1 MPVEIHEL
9 IIRARIQQNNTENES
24 QPGGSTPQNAGGN
37 TSANQGQQTDQL
49 RPTVEEIIHDILKRN
64 KER

>member
-9 IIRARIQQNNTENES
+9 IVRARIQQGGTENEA
-24 QPGGSTPQNAGGN
+24 QPGIETRQNAAGE
-37 TSANQGQQTDQL
+37 ANGQGQQTDQM

>member
-9 IIRARIQQNNTENES
+9 IVRARIQQSGSES
-24 QPGGSTPQNAGGN
+24 DAQPGTAARPAAASRNN
-37 TSANQGQQTDQL
+37 QQTDHL
-49 RPTVEEIIHDILKRN
+49 RPTVEEIVHDILKRK